1 MPPRDL
7 SMRNFTEVQAAM
19 ARYLRAQYDDLAQQP
34 IPARLVDLLK
44 QLEQRDGWSEQVA
57 A

>member
-1 MPPRDL
+1 
-7 SMRNFTEVQAAM
+7 MRNFTEVQAAM